1 MSTSPSSA
9 SSNPTNQDT
18 PSMTASLI
26 SSPPFPRLWSEK
38 EVKNWLEAVGF
49 SEVASVSE
57 ENGIDGTVLVNLD
70 SESLRDLGMAKVGR
84 RLKLIRLINELTS
97 GTNLS
102 MLTQEEVI
110 KPNGLGKVDLES
122 HVLSTFNNQDERIS
136 HLEEELWEL
145 RAFTRILR
153 ERSSSIASFNSSWAT
168 HTSCKEQDAT
178 SIIHASPAGTPKLAN
193 IPGTWK
199 IHTKELPPVLVFQPS
214 PDMVG
219 QKLDNSQNEF
229 DLCSPN
235 CLVPKSRRRRSN
247 SDPSLIEK
255 NQNLIL
261 DSNNL
266 AANSSPTSLSSHN
279 SLTPKSHQFPFNPQ
293 YSSSTSLSS
302 TTKNPWSRNPPTSAT
317 SSGTANSNRQSTY
330 GLLELRRKFSY
341 SKLEAASTSS
351 PNLTASTPKATT
363 GLGVSQSALM
373 VAKKPSLLT
382 RPIRPNMHST
392 STSPPSDMNMTE
404 DLRHSAEAR
413 SRAHEKLS
421 GMSRSA
427 STSNLRTPH
436 SVAESQPALNAETS
450 IRVKSNNEETVIE
463 VLINHLSSF
472 YLDDPYAW
480 SKHVLI
486 VRKQG
491 TPFTENSLSYDQIPL
506 KVYRSFKSREGVDF
520 AIRSIEELPSP
531 LRSIRGCRKRDNM
544 SISTDEFIAGDT
556 GEGYE
561 SLDASHQ
568 PQPYGLAICGY
579 QSDLPDE
586 LSIKPGQTFAIR
598 DHSKTRYLIERDASS
613 MSSTS
618 PLSVL
623 TSSASSINSITPSPT
638 RTFSQNTDSI
648 GWVPKNCILETSR
661 SICSFAPNGV
671 TSLKNLISNPI
682 DTMEDIFDKTRLTT
696 AKICLISFQPL
707 SHHWS
712 GELLHLRQG
721 EILRAFNSKNH
732 SHWTYCLRE
741 STGERGWCPNW
752 ILSPN
757 LQVFTQGAIK
767 LRNYLH
773 NQQVNLGSS
782 QSSVGNEGGKSP
794 HGSLR
799 SASLRSPRPQPI
811 AITRLAGRPLQSNED
826 VTSSLGSAVSLERSA
841 TDGARRSLHFSP
853 RSRRA
858 HINPI

>member
-1 MSTSPSSA
+1 MYNRSPPVFEEDARSMSTSPSSA

-18 PSMTASLI
+18 PSMTTSLI
-26 SSPPFPRLWSEK
+26 NSPPCPRLWSEK
-38 EVKNWLEAVGF
+38 EVKKWLEAVGF

-57 ENGIDGTVLVNLD
+57 GRMELMEPVLVNLD

-97 GTNLS
+97 GVNLS
-102 MLTQEEVI
+102 VLSHEELI
-110 KPNGLGKVDLES
+110 TPYGSGKVDLES

-168 HTSCKEQDAT
+168 HTSCKDQDAL
-178 SIIHASPAGTPKLAN
+178 SILHASPAD
-193 IPGTWK
+193 
-199 IHTKELPPVLVFQPS
+199 LPPVLIFQSS
-214 PDMVG
+214 PNTVG
-219 QKLDNSQNEF
+219 QNLDTPHNEF
-229 DLCSPN
+229 DLCSPS
-235 CLVPKSRRRRSN
+235 CLIPN
-247 SDPSLIEK
+247 
-255 NQNLIL
+255 
-261 DSNNL
+261 
-266 AANSSPTSLSSHN
+266 PTSLSSHN
-279 SLTPKSHQFPFNPQ
+279 SLTPKSYQFPSNTQNP
-293 YSSSTSLSS
+293 SSTSLSS
-302 TTKNPWSRNPPTSAT
+302 NTKNPCA
-317 SSGTANSNRQSTY
+317 TANTNRQSSTY

-341 SKLEAASTSS
+341 SKLEAASMSS

-363 GLGVSQSALM
+363 GLGASQSGLM
-373 VAKKPSLLT
+373 VARKPSLLT
-382 RPIRPNMHST
+382 RPTRSPMLYT
-392 STSPPSDMNMTE
+392 STLPSSDMNMTE
-404 DLRHSAEAR
+404 DLRYSTEAR
-413 SRAHEKLS
+413 SRAHDKLS

-427 STSNLRTPH
+427 STSNLRTAQ
-436 SVAESQPALNAETS
+436 SLVESKPPLNSETS

-486 VRKQG
+486 VRKKG
-491 TPFTENSLSYDQIPL
+491 TTFTENSLSYDQIPL

-520 AIRSIEELPSP
+520 AIRSIDELPSP
-531 LRSIRGCRKRDNM
+531 LRSIKACRKRENR
-544 SISTDEFIAGDT
+544 SISTDQFIAGDT
-556 GEGYE
+556 DEGNE
-561 SLDASHQ
+561 SSDTLRQ
-568 PQPYGLAICGY
+568 PHPHGLAICGY
-579 QSDLPDE
+579 QSDLVDE
-586 LSIKPGQTFAIR
+586 ISIKPGQTFIIR
-598 DHSKTRYLIERDASS
+598 D
-613 MSSTS
+613 
-618 PLSVL
+618 SV
-623 TSSASSINSITPSPT
+623 TSSIASISPSPT
-638 RTFSQNTDSI
+638 RTFNHNTDSI
-648 GWVPKNCILETSR
+648 GWAPKNCILETTR

-696 AKICLISFQPL
+696 AKICLISFQSL

-721 EILRAFNSKNH
+721 EILRAFDSKTH

-752 ILSPN
+752 ILSSN
-757 LQVFTQGAIK
+757 LQVFTQGVIK

-773 NQQVNLGSS
+773 NQQ
-782 QSSVGNEGGKSP
+782 SP

-811 AITRLAGRPLQSNED
+811 AVTRLAGRSQQSNEE
-826 VTSSLGSAVSLERSA
+826 VTSALG
-841 TDGARRSLHFSP
+841 TP
-853 RSRRA
+853 
-858 HINPI
+858 PIAIRKRTKHHTFDE